1 MLHMHKI
8 NIFFSQS
15 WAPKGI
21 NNDVSKKY
29 YSNINIYRRTFV
41 YSFMQIYLN
50 MPYDQMMEYVIH
62 LVTGEHRHVTI
73 VMLAPACLG
82 LKKQHRRTQLMSITL
97 CQLAGKK

>member
-8 NIFFSQS
+8 NIFLANHGPQ
-15 WAPKGI
+15 KV
-21 NNDVSKKY
+21 NYNDVSKKY

-41 YSFMQIYLN
+41 YCFMEIYLN
-50 MPYDQMMEYVIH
+50 VPYDQMMEYVIH

-82 LKKQHRRTQLMSITL
+82 LKKKT
-97 CQLAGKK
+97 